1 MSKTLDQVQRYQITT
16 FNAPAVQFSRVAN
29 QSVISGL
36 TWDDVAK
43 RLDASI
49 DGNQMNAD
57 MITVAG
63 ENYCYTD
70 EAGRLNVLK
79 RYLLPE

>member
-1 MSKTLDQVQRYQITT
+1 MSKTLDEVQRYQITT

-29 QSVISGL
+29 QSIIKGL
-36 TWDDVAK
+36 VWDDVAK
-43 RLDASI
+43 RLDRSL
-49 DGNQMNAD
+49 DGNQRNAD
-57 MITVAG
+57 MITVNG

-70 EAGRLNVLK
+70 EEGRLNVLK